1 MNRSQAMRHMKVH
14 QPNSPWSFEQPT
26 KPQAYA
32 YLQSLAA
39 RGAPADLVNQQ
50 ARLIAQA
57 MRGGNTLPPHVAAQ
71 LRPPLGVSK
80 V

>member
-1 MNRSQAMRHMKVH
+1 MRYLKVH
-14 QPNSPWSFEQPT
+14 QPDSPWGFAQPT
-26 KPQAYA
+26 KAQART
-32 YLQSLAA
+32 YLQGLAA

-57 MRGGNTLPPHVAAQ
+57 MRGGSTLPPHVAAQ